1 MNIPLIIGALAVSFF
16 LITGLMSILKTSFK
30 TALIIGLIVFGL
42 QIGLKISPQ
51 QVFGQVTEY
60 FGGITTWFLKWGNT
74 NKPPTNFRDGKE
86 SMLWL
91 LESLLS

>member
-42 QIGLKISPQ
+42 QVGLKISPQ
-51 QVFGQVTEY
+51 QVFGQVMEY
-60 FGGITTWFLKWGNT
+60 FGGVAKWFLKWGNT
-74 NKPPTNFRDGKE
+74 NKPPADFRDGKQ

-91 LESLLS
+91 LESFLT